1 MQTVVM
7 LVFYERARVPIH
19 HLLLYAIEVGGF
31 LVSVK
36 KAKAL
41 CYSLKL
47 WQGAIFLYFTL

>member
-1 MQTVVM
+1 MQTVV
-7 LVFYERARVPIH
+7 FIRARVPIH

-31 LVSVK
+31 LDSVK
-36 KAKAL
+36 KTKAL